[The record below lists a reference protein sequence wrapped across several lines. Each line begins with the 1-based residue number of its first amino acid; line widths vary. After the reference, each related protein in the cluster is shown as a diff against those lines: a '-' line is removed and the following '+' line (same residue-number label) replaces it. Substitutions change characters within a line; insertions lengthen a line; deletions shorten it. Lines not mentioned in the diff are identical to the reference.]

1 MYALKQF
8 DGTMFG
14 SPGEQQ
20 TTNVCLCTD
29 NAGFVMCVVEI
40 EPDNS
45 AFESFNAYV
54 TH

>member
-1 MYALKQF
+1 
-8 DGTMFG
+8 MFG
-14 SPGEQQ
+14 SPGERQ
-20 TTNVCLCTD
+20 TTNVCLWAD

-40 EPDNS
+40 EADDS